1 MVTRLRLPASISVVM
16 TSLVVLDAER
26 IPAAEPAPGAE
37 RGPQTCTLWD
47 CDDTDGVQG
56 LVLKRENVKQ
66 GRAAVRWRN
75 HAEMTGFSVPD
86 VPEDWSRFNLLR
98 LWVHNARPLP
108 TRFMILVPSENPDT
122 EGMDYWGY
130 GVRLD
135 FEGWKELI
143 LPIGGK
149 GGTRSPRG
157 WDHVDGLRFTAS
169 GWGNTPHPEADVLI
183 DDVRLEYDPPRP
195 GPRMTD
201 EEFFDRLD
209 LAQDDLSPVRRAV
222 EANDL
227 DAAKAAFLDHMRS
240 RERPKWWF
248 DWREPPEHATPV
260 AGGSEGWDYFAETIT
275 VDWTGWKEFTLPL
288 KAWST
293 ARKPIGWHYVNS
305 LAFSSTYGDRTPS
318 PETVLVFDAVELTG
332 EETMSLGDFET
343 AADFKRWGHLQPTTE
358 LVKQGEQAGMWSQL
372 PTHPGLRLEDVPH
385 DWRKFDALHFWL
397 YSAEA
402 TGDRI
407 TLTADSDTPNVESAD
422 RVVEHFRDGYHLG
435 DDINWES
442 NKYDPDEPAFTRE
455 WTYGLNRFYHWR
467 TLGRAYW
474 QTGDEKYA
482 REWIAQMR
490 DWVEDNPYLL
500 YGTGNSTLTWRTIE
514 AGIRCAGSW
523 PDSLYY
529 FLGSPSL
536 EPDDL
541 VTFMKSW
548 IEHGHHLMRITLEH
562 PEHGGNWVTMECNGL
577 GHLGILFPECKEAP
591 TWLETAVG
599 RLTAELDRQVYPDG
613 AQKELTTGYHQVAR
627 GNFVGLYSLA
637 RHNEV
642 PMPEDYLARLERM
655 YAYNLMAMTP
665 EGRLPPLN
673 DAGYTNVIGSL
684 EEGAELFGRADFRW
698 AATGGVEGEAPDY
711 TSVAFPYAG
720 QYVMRSGWQADDRY
734 LLFESG
740 PYGIGHQHED
750 KLSMF
755 VYALGRVLLTE
766 AGTYSYDRSKY
777 RRYVLGTWA
786 HNTILVDGQEQHRR
800 GLRETYE
807 TETPLDNLWTTGP
820 ALDAADGVY
829 ASGYGPK
836 RDIDV
841 KHERTVVFIRPDY
854 WVVLDRLHGDGE
866 HTYDVL
872 WHLNNDEAEHDRKTL
887 AAWGADRGVA
897 NLMVTPVAAEGLGLE
912 IVTGRDEP
920 VLGFAPA
927 SRKKPI
933 PVLDYRLRAE
943 GSVWLAW
950 VLTPYRDVRPEVV
963 ATVEDRDGGTVLTVS
978 HDGGRDFVYVG
989 QRGQTHAVTLAG
1001 TELRGQ
1007 VGLVRTDETGEV
1019 ICSAVDSN

>member
-1 MVTRLRLPASISVVM
+1 MVTRLRFLAVTGVVM
-16 TSLVVLDAER
+16 TLLGVLGVER
-26 IPAAEPAPGAE
+26 VLGAEPAAGAE
-37 RGPQTCTLWD
+37 RGPQTRTLWD
-47 CDDTDGVQG
+47 CDSIEGTQG
-56 LVLKRENVKQ
+56 LALERENVKQ
-66 GRAAVRWRN
+66 GRGAVRWRN
-75 HAEMTGFSVPD
+75 HPEVTGFSAPD
-86 VPEDWSRFNLLR
+86 VPEDWSGFNLLR

-108 TRFMILVPSENPDT
+108 ARFMILVPSENPDT

-143 LPIGGK
+143 LPIGGE

-157 WDHVDGLRFTAS
+157 WDQVDGLRFTAT
-169 GWGNTPHPEADVLI
+169 GWGNTPHPEADVMI

-201 EEFFDRLD
+201 EQFFASLD
-209 LAQDDLSPVRRAV
+209 LSREDLSPVRQAV

-227 DAAKAAFLDHMRS
+227 DAAKAAFLEHMRL
-240 RERPKWWF
+240 REKPKWWF
-248 DWREPPEHATPV
+248 DWRQRPDRTTPV
-260 AGGSEGWDYFAETIT
+260 VGGSEGWDYFVQSIS
-275 VDWTGWKEFTLPL
+275 VDWTGWREFTLPL
-288 KAWST
+288 KAWGT
-293 ARKPIGWHYVNS
+293 ARKPIGWHHINH
-305 LAFSSTYGDRTPS
+305 LGFSSTYGDRTPS
-318 PETVLVFDAVELTG
+318 PETVLIFDAVELTG
-332 EETMSLGDFET
+332 NETVSLGDFET
-343 AADFKRWGHLQPTTE
+343 AGDFKRWSHLQPTTE
-358 LVKQGEQAGMWSQL
+358 LVKQGKRAGMWSQL
-372 PTHPGLRLEDVPH
+372 PTRPGLRLEDVPH
-385 DWRKFDALHFWL
+385 DWRNFEALHFWL
-397 YSAEA
+397 YSAKA
-402 TGDRI
+402 TGDAI
-407 TLTADSDTPNVESAD
+407 TLTADSDTPNVAGAD
-422 RVVEHFRDGYHLG
+422 RVLEHFHGGYHLG
-435 DDINWES
+435 DDVDWES
-442 NKYDPDEPAFTRE
+442 NKYDSEDPAFTKE

-467 TLGRAYW
+467 TLGQAYW

-514 AGIRCAGSW
+514 AGIRLAGSW
-523 PDSLYY
+523 PDSFHY

-548 IEHGHHLMRITLEH
+548 IEHGRHLMRITLEH

-577 GHLGILFPECKEAP
+577 GHLGILLPECNEAP
-591 TWLETAVG
+591 AWLETAIG

-627 GNFVGLYSLA
+627 GNFVDLYKLA
-637 RHNEV
+637 RHNEI
-642 PMPEDYLARLERM
+642 PMPEEYLERLERM
-655 YAYNLMAMTP
+655 YAYNLKAMTP

-673 DAGYTNVIGSL
+673 DAGYTNVISSL
-684 EEGAELFGRADFRW
+684 EEGEELFGRADFRW
-698 AATGGVEGEAPDY
+698 AATGGLEGEAPEY

-720 QYVMRSGWQADDRY
+720 QYVMRSGWEVDDRY

-740 PYGIGHQHED
+740 PFGIGHQHED

-755 VYALGRVLLTE
+755 IYALGRVLLTE

-786 HNTILVDGQEQHRR
+786 HNTILVDGQQQQRH

-807 TETPLDNLWTTGP
+807 TEEPLDNLWATGDVF
-820 ALDAADGVY
+820 DAADGVY
-829 ASGYGPK
+829 ASGYGPN

-841 KHERTVVFIRPDY
+841 QHERTVVFVRPDY
-854 WVVLDRLHGDGE
+854 WVVLDRLRSEEE

-872 WHLNNDEAEHDRKTL
+872 WHLNNDEAEHDQETL
-887 AAWGADRGVA
+887 SAWGADRGVA
-897 NLMVTPVAAEGLGLE
+897 NLMVTPVSVNGLALE

-933 PVLDYRLRAE
+933 PVLNYRLRAE
-943 GSVWLAW
+943 GHVRLAW
-950 VLTPYRDVRPEVV
+950 VLTPYRDARPDVEVT
-963 ATVEDRDGGTVLTVS
+963 AEDRDGGTVVTVS
-978 HDGGRDFVYVG
+978 HAGGSDFVYVA
-989 QRGQTHAVTLAG
+989 QRGEEHSVTLAG
-1001 TELRGQ
+1001 SPLRGR
-1007 VGLVRTDETGEV
+1007 VGLVRTNETGEV
-1019 ICSAVDSN
+1019 VRSDVK